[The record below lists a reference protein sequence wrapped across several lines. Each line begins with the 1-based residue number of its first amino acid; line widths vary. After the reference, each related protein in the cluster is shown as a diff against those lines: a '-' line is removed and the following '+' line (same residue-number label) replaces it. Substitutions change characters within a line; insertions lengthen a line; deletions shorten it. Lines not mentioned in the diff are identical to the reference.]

1 MYSPGYHRP
10 AAKRRTSGV
19 LYLLLFTL
27 ALRALIPL
35 GYMPDAGALRDG
47 RIQIALCTAA
57 GVSTMPAAMV
67 PPVPDAPA
75 SDKATTGT
83 DCAFS
88 LLSQQ
93 AQAVPASTA
102 APALWVVLFSSSA
115 PVADNTTLPAAGT
128 HGPPLGSRAPPSV
141 LG

>member
-1 MYSPGYHRP
+1 MRHAP
-10 AAKRRTSGV
+10 GV
-19 LYLLLFTL
+19 LYLLLFAL

-47 RIQIALCTAA
+47 RIQIVLCTAA
-57 GVSTMPAAMV
+57 GVSTMPAAMD
-67 PPVPDAPA
+67 PLAQDQPA
-75 SDKATTGT
+75 TDKATSGT

-93 AQAVPASTA
+93 AQALPASAT
-102 APALWVVLFSSSA
+102 APALWVVLFSSPA

-128 HGPPLGSRAPPSV
+128 QGPPLGSRAPPSV